1 MVRTRRDFLR
11 AAAGSGLML
20 AGGCLGFPRSS
31 GGEQKKSA
39 GERLNIAVIGVGG
52 RGQANWGAVCE
63 AGERIVAL
71 CDVDESVLLAC
82 REKVAQ
88 TSPGVRLYRD
98 FRVLFEAESGIDAV
112 FISTPDH
119 GHAVQAAWAMSKGCH
134 VYMEPPLARTLGEVR
149 FLEEKASS
157 CGLTLQLGDQGS
169 ATGESKR
176 AVQILESGLIG
187 AVTEVHAW
195 TSRPVWPQG
204 VKRPE
209 GSDPLPVTLDWDLWL
224 GGAPVRPFKDKVYH
238 RYNWRGWHDFGT
250 GALGDAGCHLLNIPF
265 RVLGLGAPLS
275 VEALDVTERQA
286 ETYPKA
292 SHLQFEFKARER
304 RRPPVTLDWYD
315 GNWKPK
321 AEQMPQVTAAFGQMP
336 GSGCLLV
343 GENGVWLVA
352 DDTGLRHYV
361 ALRGE
366 ERVVDSEKHEACAAV
381 VAVPRGVGL
390 QREFLD
396 AVRGGHRDSS
406 PRTCLI
412 QMQESVLAGCV
423 AQRVH
428 GRLEW
433 NSRKCRF
440 DNNREANLLVAPES
454 RKGWNLK
461 S

>member
-1 MVRTRRDFLR
+1 M
-11 AAAGSGLML
+11 SL
-20 AGGCLGFPRSS
+20 AGGCIGFSRSPRGV
-31 GGEQKKSA
+31 GGKGG

-71 CDVDESVLLAC
+71 CDVDESALLAC
-82 REKVAQ
+82 RERVSQ
-88 TSPGVRLYRD
+88 TNPGVRLYRD

-119 GHAVQAAWAMSKGCH
+119 GHAVQAAWAMAKGCH

-149 FLEEKASS
+149 FLEEKAES
-157 CGLTLQLGDQGS
+157 CGVSLQLGDQGS
-169 ATGESKR
+169 ATEESRR
-176 AVQILESGLIG
+176 AVQILESGIIG

-195 TSRPVWPQG
+195 TGRPIWPQG

-209 GSDPLPVTLDWDLWL
+209 GSDPLPATLDWDLWL
-224 GGAPVRPFKDKVYH
+224 GGAPVRPFKEKVYH

-250 GALGDAGCHLLNIPF
+250 GALGDTGSHLMNIPF
-265 RVLGLGAPLS
+265 RVLGLEAPLS

-292 SHLQFEFKARER
+292 SHLHFEFKARER
-304 RRPPVTLDWYD
+304 RQPPVTLDWYD

-321 AEQMPQVTAAFGQMP
+321 TEQLPQIVAAFGQIP
-336 GSGCLLV
+336 GSGCLLA
-343 GENGVWLVA
+343 GEKGVWLVA

-366 ERVVDSEKHEACAAV
+366 ERVVDSEKHAACAAV
-381 VAVPRGVGL
+381 AVLPRGPGL

-396 AVRGGHRDSS
+396 AVRAGSRGFSK
-406 PRTCLI
+406 RTCLI
-412 QMQESVLAGCV
+412 QMQESLLAGCV
-423 AQRVH
+423 AQRVP

-440 DNNREANLLVAPES
+440 NNSSQANQLIVAES
-454 RKGWNLK
+454 RTGWDLK
-461 S
+461 A

>member
-1 MVRTRRDFLR
+1 MRRTRRDFLR
-11 AAAGSGLML
+11 TVAGSGML
-20 AGGCLGFPRSS
+20 LTGGCLGFSRSS
-31 GGEQKKSA
+31 GGERKKGA
-39 GERLNIAVIGVGG
+39 GEKLNIAVIGVGG

-82 REKVAQ
+82 RENVAQ
-88 TSPGVRLYRD
+88 TSPEVRLYRD

-119 GHAVQAAWAMSKGCH
+119 GHAVQAAWAMANGCH
-134 VYMEPPLARTLGEVR
+134 VYIEPPLARTLGEVR

-157 CGLTLQLGDQGS
+157 CGVALQLGDQGS
-169 ATGESKR
+169 SNGESRR
-176 AVQILESGLIG
+176 ALQLLESGIIG

-195 TSRPVWPQG
+195 TGRPVWPQG
-204 VKRPE
+204 VRRPE
-209 GSDPLPVTLDWDLWL
+209 GSDPLPATLDWDLWL

-250 GALGDAGCHLLNIPF
+250 GALGDTGCHLLNIPF

-292 SHLQFEFKARER
+292 SHLHFEFKARER
-304 RRPPVTLDWYD
+304 RQPPVTLDWYD

-321 AEQMPQVTAAFGQMP
+321 AEQLPQVVAAFGHLP

-343 GENGVWLVA
+343 GENGVWLIA
-352 DDTGLRHYV
+352 DDMGLRHYL

-366 ERVVDSEKHEACAAV
+366 GRVVDSEKHEACAAA
-381 VAVPRGVGL
+381 VALPRGVGL

-396 AVRGGHRDSS
+396 AVHGGRRGSLKQTS
-406 PRTCLI
+406 LI

-423 AQRVH
+423 AQRVP

-440 DNNREANLLVAPES
+440 DNSREANLLVASES
-454 RKGWNLK
+454 RTGWNLK